1 MRAREI
7 MTHPVVTVHTDTPV
21 QRAAKLLAQ
30 YGITSLPVVDE
41 EDHVVGIVSEGD
53 LIRDRMPHDPR
64 SHVLP
69 APHEQPDPSR
79 LVRQV
84 MTETVVCVNHDA
96 DTADLAELMLV
107 NNVRAVPIVDGS
119 QLVGIVSRRDLL
131 RTLVRDDDAITA
143 EVQQRLDDYA
153 SEPVRWSVFVDGGV
167 VTITGHFDDDAQ
179 EQIATVLART
189 VPGVVRVHLR
199 RHPAVD

>member
-21 QRAAKLLAQ
+21 QRAAALLAQ

-41 EDHVVGIVSEGD
+41 QDHVVGIVSEAD

-84 MTETVVCVNHDA
+84 MTETVVCVDHAA

-153 SEPVRWSVFVDGGV
+153 SEPGRWSVFADGGV

-179 EQIATVLART
+179 EQIATVLTRT
-189 VPGVVRVHLR
+189 VPGVIRVHIR